1 MNDVLQWL
9 AMQAYFGE
17 RALFDQAS
25 AILDGLGRDKSPTL
39 GVCFGGESSGSRANT
54 ADTTLIRN
62 ANRCYLLRTMYLFFE
77 AFQIPF
83 PTAN

>member
-62 ANRCYLLRTMYLFFE
+62 ANRCYLLRTIYHFFE
-77 AFQIPF
+77 AFPIPF